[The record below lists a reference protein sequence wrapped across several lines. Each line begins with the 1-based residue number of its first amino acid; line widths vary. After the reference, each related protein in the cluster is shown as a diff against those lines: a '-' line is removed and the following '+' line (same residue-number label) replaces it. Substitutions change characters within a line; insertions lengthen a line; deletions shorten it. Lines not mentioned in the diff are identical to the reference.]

1 MESRNIPEFWAS
13 ALPLWQS
20 DNDDANNNDSRLLCC
35 QIRQETAD
43 VKSFFFQP
51 RKPSIFAFLP
61 GQFITLELTIAGE
74 IINRSYTISSAPS
87 QPHVISITVKRKP
100 DGIASNWLHDNLQVG
115 MAVSVLGPMGDFTCV
130 NHSVN
135 HPASKYLF
143 LSGGSGI
150 TPLMSMA
157 RSFYQLAEA
166 TDIAFVHSARTP
178 ADIIFKQELDLM
190 ASNQPLFQPSYLCA
204 KVDKTPNWRLQPKY
218 ITEGFISLENL
229 VLSAPDFLTREVF
242 TCGPAPYMAAVKN
255 MLKQAGFNMQHYHEE
270 SFSFDELPPEM
281 QAEASAAEVS
291 AEENNAAIGTV
302 TTNEVSSTFSVELTK
317 SGVTV
322 QCAPD
327 QFVLDA
333 ARAAGLR
340 LPSSCSKGLCGTC
353 KSKLV
358 SGQVEMKHGGGIRQR
373 EIDQGL
379 FLPCCAKPL
388 SDLVIER

>member
-1 MESRNIPEFWAS
+1 MESRNTTELWES
-13 ALPLWQS
+13 ALPTWRADK
-20 DNDDANNNDSRLLCC
+20 DNALVCC

-43 VKSFFFQP
+43 VKSFFFRPSQP
-51 RKPSIFAFLP
+51 SLFTFLP
-61 GQFITLELTIAGE
+61 GQFITLELAIDGE

-100 DGIASNWLHDNLQVG
+100 EGLVSNWLHENLQVG
-115 MAVSVLGPMGDFTCV
+115 MPISVLGPAGEFSCV
-130 NHSVN
+130 NN
-135 HPASKYLF
+135 PAKKYLF

-157 RSFYQLAEA
+157 RSYYQLAEP
-166 TDIAFVHSARTP
+166 TDIAFVHSAKTP

-190 ASNQPLFQPSYLCA
+190 AFNQALFKPSFLCA
-204 KVDKTPNWRLQPKY
+204 KVDKSPSWRLQPKL
-218 ITEGFISLENL
+218 ITEGFLNLENL
-229 VLSAPDFLTREVF
+229 QSSAPDFLTREVF
-242 TCGPAPYMAAVKN
+242 TCGPAPYMAAVRN
-255 MLKQAGFNMQHYHEE
+255 ILVTAGFNMRHYHEE
-270 SFSFDELPPEM
+270 SFTFDELPAEI
-281 QAEASAAEVS
+281 QAVVIHDENTSIADNEASTS
-291 AEENNAAIGTV
+291 
-302 TTNEVSSTFSVELTK
+302 FSIELTK

-333 ARAAGLR
+333 ARSAGLR

-388 SDLVIER
+388 SDLVIDR